1 MHSPIAKFF
10 RSVLKICFLVT
21 LLSTSLGCSNYR
33 TESLQ
38 RRQDAMNDLATE
50 RAERRAI
57 RSDNMDARSQ
67 ALFDAM

>member
-1 MHSPIAKFF
+1 MPLYLAK
-10 RSVLKICFLVT
+10 LVRPLLVTSLLT
-21 LLSTSLGCSNYR
+21 LLSLSFGCSNYR

-38 RRQDAMNDLATE
+38 RRQNVMNDLTTE

-57 RSDNMDARSQ
+57 RSENMDARSQ